1 MLGMKIPRR
10 TALLVAG
17 WSAAGMLAVGTV
29 TGVGIAFAGGGAPLA
44 AAASATPSGTA
55 SPENPGTPG
64 QGGGR
69 ADRPNRPRIGAGRLG
84 GGLGRGL
91 GLGGNA
97 LHGEFTVKDKDG
109 KIVTRVVQH
118 GQVTA
123 VSTTSITLKSED
135 GFTGT
140 YTVNGDTK
148 VRVGGSNAAI
158 TGVKTG
164 NEGWVVA
171 TRSGSTSTATNLVVK
186 T

>member
-1 MLGMKIPRR
+1 MKIPRR

-17 WSAAGMLAVGTV
+17 WSAAGVLAVGAV
-29 TGVGIAFAGGGAPLA
+29 TGVGIAFAGGTPLA
-44 AAASATPSGTA
+44 AAAPSATPTASA
-55 SPENPGTPG
+55 SPETPG
-64 QGGGR
+64 QGGGK
-69 ADRPNRPRIGAGRLG
+69 ADRPNRPDRPRLG
-84 GGLGRGL
+84 GGRAGGLGHGL
-91 GLGGNA
+91 GLGGTA

-123 VSTTSITLKSED
+123 VSSTSITLKSED

-140 YTVNGDTK
+140 YAVNGDTK
-148 VRVGGSNAAI
+148 VRVGGSSAAI

-171 TRSGSTSTATNLVVK
+171 TRSGSTSTATNLVVR